1 MNERKDSHDRNGVR
15 AMRRTV
21 FFLLVAIVGAVGCR
35 NVAGP
40 LEARGKSRADLPGYS
55 IEEQERRGR
64 DRLATFED
72 DPRIGPNT
80 YISRPGPTGR

>member
-1 MNERKDSHDRNGVR
+1 MT
-15 AMRRTV
+15 RRIVT
-21 FFLLVAIVGAVGCR
+21 LLVLAAAGAGCK
-35 NVAGP
+35 NIAGP

-72 DPRIGPNT
+72 DARIAPHT
-80 YISRPGPTGR
+80 YINRPSPIGR

>member
-1 MNERKDSHDRNGVR
+1 MGRYGWLVC
-15 AMRRTV
+15 
-21 FFLLVAIVGAVGCR
+21 LLLAAVGCR
-35 NVAGP
+35 NIAGP
-40 LEARGKSRADLPGYS
+40 LEARNKSRADLPGYT

-72 DPRIGPNT
+72 DPRIGPST

>member
-1 MNERKDSHDRNGVR
+1 MGDVKDSIHRNGVP

-21 FFLLVAIVGAVGCR
+21 LFLLVALAGAVGCR

-40 LEARGKSRADLPGYS
+40 LEARNKSRADLPGYS

-72 DPRIGPNT
+72 DPRIGPIT